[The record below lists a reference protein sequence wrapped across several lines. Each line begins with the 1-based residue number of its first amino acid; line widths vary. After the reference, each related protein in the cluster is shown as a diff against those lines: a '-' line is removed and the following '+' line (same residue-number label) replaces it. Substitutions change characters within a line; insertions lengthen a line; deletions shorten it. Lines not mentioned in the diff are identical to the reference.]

1 MGEKKREKK
10 AEKYLFYY
18 NFNCVMVNDPLNAH
32 THKIAEKKSQQQQLF
47 FEEQNLVQLS
57 KQKSFFHF
65 FSVLVSIKIDD
76 LLWES

>member
-1 MGEKKREKK
+1 
-10 AEKYLFYY
+10 
-18 NFNCVMVNDPLNAH
+18 MVNDPLNAH
-32 THKIAEKKSQQQQLF
+32 THKMAEKKNKPTTATFF

>member
-1 MGEKKREKK
+1 
-10 AEKYLFYY
+10 
-18 NFNCVMVNDPLNAH
+18 MVNDPLNAH
-32 THKIAEKKSQQQQLF
+32 THKMAERKKSQQQQLF
-47 FEEQNLVQLS
+47 FEEQSLVQLS